1 MGRYQRGYVYEA
13 SGAFHVRYRHETIVD
28 GKVVRVQKSQRLCG
42 KDREHSAPS
51 SKAVQR
57 LAAEFMATINTQAP
71 GQPAPADITIAGF
84 WELVYEPFLND
95 NNFKPSTVHGYK
107 QVWNQHLKTHF
118 GNRTLRE
125 YRTPDGNIFLT
136 TLAKKYSRRTVSH
149 IKNLASG
156 IFTHAVNVG
165 KVDSNPW
172 HDCKVL
178 GKSKPVEETEHYTLD
193 EIENI
198 ISALVEHVDCQ
209 LIMALCFFLG
219 LRKGEIQGLQWGDV
233 DLDAGWLHIRRAV
246 TRRIVGTPKTKK
258 SIRSLPLIQPVKG
271 LLLLWRAKCKPEQV
285 WVFQTERRTPIELKD
300 TATRVIRPAL
310 VKAELE
316 WKGFHAGR
324 RGLGTAL
331 RALTGNSTAGRD
343 VLGHEDEGVTKDHYE
358 GALPEVA
365 LGALKLLEA
374 KSLTK

>member
-1 MGRYQRGYVYEA
+1 
-13 SGAFHVRYRHETIVD
+13 
-28 GKVVRVQKSQRLCG
+28 VQKSQRLCG
-42 KDREHSAPS
+42 KDREHVKPS

-84 WELVYEPFLND
+84 WQQVYEPFITD
-95 NNFKPSTVHGYK
+95 NLKPSTVMGYK
-107 QVWNQHLKTHF
+107 QVWNAEKDGLKKHF

-125 YRTPDGNIFLT
+125 YRTPDGSIFLT
-136 TLAKKYSRRTVSH
+136 ALAKKYSQRTVSH

-156 IFTHAVNVG
+156 IFAHAVNVG
-165 KVDSNPW
+165 EVDSNPW

-178 GKSKPVEETEHYTLD
+178 GKSKPIEATEHYTLE

-198 ISALVEHVDCQ
+198 ITALVEHVDCQ

-219 LRKGEIQGLQWGDV
+219 LRKGEVQGLQWGDV
-233 DLDAGWLHIRRAV
+233 DQEAGWLHIRRAI
-246 TRRIVGTPKTKK
+246 TRRIVGTPKTLK
-258 SIRSLPLIQPVKG
+258 SFRSLPLIQPVKG
-271 LLLLWRAKCKPEQV
+271 LFLLWRAKCKHDQV

-310 VKAELE
+310 AEAKLE
-316 WKGFHAGR
+316 WKGFQAGR

-343 VLGHEDEGVTKDHYE
+343 VLGHEDEGVTKEHYE

-365 LGALKLLEA
+365 MVGLKLLEA
-374 KSLTK
+374 KSKGKK

>member
-1 MGRYQRGYVYEA
+1 MGRYQRGYIYEA
-13 SGAFHVRYRHETIVD
+13 SGAFHVRYRHEAIVD
-28 GKVVRVQKSQRLCG
+28 GELVRVQRSRRLCEKTQG
-42 KDREHSAPS
+42 LTLA
-51 SKAVQR
+51 SKSVRR
-57 LAAEFMATINTQAP
+57 LCDEFMATINAQEP
-71 GQPAPADITIAGF
+71 GQPAPTDITIAGF
-84 WELVYEPFLND
+84 WDQIYWPFISD
-95 NNFKPSTVHGYK
+95 NLKPSTVHGYK
-107 QVWNQHLKTHF
+107 QIWDQHLKPHLGT
-118 GNRTLRE
+118 RTLRD

-149 IKNLASG
+149 IKNLGSG

-178 GKSKPVEETEHYTLD
+178 GKTKPVEETEHYTLE

-219 LRKGEIQGLQWGDV
+219 LRKGEIQGLQWGDI
-233 DLDAGWLHIRRAV
+233 DIEAGWLHVRRAI

-271 LLLLWRAKCKPEQV
+271 LLLLWRAKCEPEHV
-285 WVFQTERRTPIELKD
+285 WVFQTERKTPIELKD
-300 TATRVIRPAL
+300 TAKHVIRPAL
-310 VKAELE
+310 EKAGCE
-316 WKGFHAGR
+316 WKAFHAGR
-324 RGLGTAL
+324 RGLGTWL
-331 RALTGNSTAGRD
+331 RKETGNSTAGRD

-358 GALPEVA
+358 GALPELA
-365 LGALKLLEA
+365 IGALKLLEA
-374 KSLTK
+374 KALKQ